1 MKKILLIIFIISAL
15 ISCKKQ
21 TLEEKFH
28 DSISYCNIS
37 NVQKLLKKGADVN
50 CVIYQDETALNY
62 LCGIN
67 RENSYEIADLLIKN
81 GANTNSYTLETDTYE
96 EKKFLFTKIE
106 KKYCICNCVS
116 VGKIELLIKNGA
128 EIDVDCGNG
137 ITPLMYYIE
146 KAYYEKSDYNNSYY
160 NELINIIKILLENG
174 ADVNHKLEN
183 GVTPLIIALQYQ
195 NREVVDLLLQY
206 GAEIHEDYVHLKLN
220 PFRNTIFEDF
230 GDEADY
236 NFSELTSVC
245 NAGYVDLL
253 RKYMEN
259 HKVDLF
265 SHSGDGYDYFF
276 CAVQSDN
283 PEMIEFLLPYY
294 GNINSKRYTLI
305 DLDNKPTYGYTLYG
319 IAHHFGCEKIEK
331 VLLDHGANGFT
342 HY

>member
-21 TLEEKFH
+21 TLEEKFRESVL
-28 DSISYCNIS
+28 DNDIKAVSKFIS
-37 NVQKLLKKGADVN
+37 KGVDVD
-50 CVIYQDETALNY
+50 YTPGRFETSLYN
-62 LCGIN
+62 LCGYGHT
-67 RENSYEIADLLIKN
+67 EYFEICDLLIKN
-81 GANTNSYTLETDTYE
+81 NADVNY
-96 EKKFLFTKIE
+96 FTTRIDKDLNKSFIFAKIE

-116 VGKIELLIKNGA
+116 ADILDLLVKNGA
-128 EIDVDCGNG
+128 VIDVDCGNG
-137 ITPLMYYIE
+137 ITPLMYYVE
-146 KAYYEKSDYNNSYY
+146 QACLSSNYVDKSYY
-160 NELINIIKILLENG
+160 YIVLANIKTLLENG

-195 NREVVDLLLQY
+195 NRETVDLLLQY
-206 GAEIHEDYVHLKLN
+206 GAEIHEEYVHLKMN
-220 PFRNTIFEDF
+220 PFRNTIFEDY

-236 NFSELTSVC
+236 NFSELTSIC

-253 RKYMEN
+253 KEYMEN

-319 IAHHFGCEKIEK
+319 IAQHFGCEKIEK

>member
-28 DSISYCNIS
+28 NSISYCNIS

-50 CVIYQDETALNY
+50 CVIYQGETALNY

-67 RENSYEIADLLIKN
+67 RENSYEIAELLLKN
-81 GANTNSYTLETDTYE
+81 GADVNSARLRNEYDSD
-96 EKKFLFTKIE
+96 
-106 KKYCICNCVS
+106 KYIFSKAEYFPALIQCVS
-116 VGKIELLIKNGA
+116 LEKVQLLISNGVD
-128 EIDVDCGNG
+128 IDFDCGSG
-137 ITPLMYYIE
+137 ITPLMYLIE
-146 KAYYEKSDYNNSYY
+146 NCVIYNLNDEARYKTK
-160 NELINIIKILLENG
+160 LNIIKLLLENG
-174 ADVNHKLEN
+174 ADVNHKSEN
-183 GVTPLIIALQYQ
+183 GVTPLLIALQYQ
-195 NREVVDLLLQY
+195 NRVIVDILLQY
-206 GAEIHEDYVHLKLN
+206 GAEIHEEYVHLKMN

-236 NFSELTSVC
+236 NFSELTSIC

-253 RKYMEN
+253 KEYMEN